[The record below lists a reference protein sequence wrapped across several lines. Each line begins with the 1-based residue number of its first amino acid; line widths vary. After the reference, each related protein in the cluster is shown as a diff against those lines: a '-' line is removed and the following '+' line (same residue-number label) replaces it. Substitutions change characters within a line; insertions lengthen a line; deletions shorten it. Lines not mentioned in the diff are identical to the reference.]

1 MLFSPGQ
8 FKKNHEKF
16 KKKKKKNNFLLKF
29 WPGSDLGEFFTRFS
43 LFSKVI
49 LLIFSSITMLYTTVA
64 EIWSII

>member
-8 FKKNHEKF
+8 FKKNHEKIF
-16 KKKKKKNNFLLKF
+16 LKKNKNFLLKF
-29 WPGSDLGEFFTRFS
+29 WPGSDLGEFFSRFS